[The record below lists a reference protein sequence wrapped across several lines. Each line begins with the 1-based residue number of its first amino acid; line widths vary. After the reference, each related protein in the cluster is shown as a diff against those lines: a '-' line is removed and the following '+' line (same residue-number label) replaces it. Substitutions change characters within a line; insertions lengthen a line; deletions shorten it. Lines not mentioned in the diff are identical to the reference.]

1 MPTTAKRRLAA
12 ERYIETCRYRIP
24 TFVGRHFSFKGAVAL
39 HRAALGADLW
49 RAPLNTLLAV
59 PTFFIALTAHML
71 RRVKLGTPAMWL
83 ERLPVGVTTAVE
95 CEIERLVFTEVLAL
109 PIEFRRTLTR
119 NSPLGVMVRRY
130 ARTRSAATEL
140 GVNVLMLCAGAL
152 VFHELT
158 PGSISTGTTMAG
170 ALAERAAIEA
180 FPLGSWA
187 GQAYYAVFPVSPTP
201 VDIGIT
207 VALTMGAVALLSSF
221 AGVLV
226 DPLQAALGLH
236 RRRLERLVDTLERR
250 ILGADANFQP
260 RDAYFARL
268 VDLVDAARAA
278 GSLLP

>member
-1 MPTTAKRRLAA
+1 MPVAKRRSTA
-12 ERYIETCRYRIP
+12 ERYIESCRNRIP
-24 TFVGRHFSFKGAVAL
+24 TFIGRHFSFRGALAL
-39 HRAALGADLW
+39 HKAALGADLW

-59 PTFFIALTAHML
+59 PAFFIALTARVL
-71 RRVKLGTPAMWL
+71 QRVKLDTPAMWL
-83 ERLPVGVTTAVE
+83 ERLPVGVMTAVQR
-95 CEIERLVFTEVLAL
+95 EIERLVLTEVLAL
-109 PIEFRRTLTR
+109 PVEFRHTLTS
-119 NSPLGVMVRRY
+119 NSPLAVMVRRY

-152 VFHELT
+152 VFRELT
-158 PGSISTGTTMAG
+158 PGSISAGTTMAG
-170 ALAERAAIEA
+170 ALTERAAIEA

-187 GQAYYAVFPVSPTP
+187 GQAYYAVFPVSATP
-201 VDIGIT
+201 VDIGIA
-207 VALTMGAVALLSSF
+207 VALTMGVVALLSSF

-236 RRRLERLVDTLERR
+236 RRRLERLIDTLERR
-250 ILGADANFQP
+250 ILGADANFRP